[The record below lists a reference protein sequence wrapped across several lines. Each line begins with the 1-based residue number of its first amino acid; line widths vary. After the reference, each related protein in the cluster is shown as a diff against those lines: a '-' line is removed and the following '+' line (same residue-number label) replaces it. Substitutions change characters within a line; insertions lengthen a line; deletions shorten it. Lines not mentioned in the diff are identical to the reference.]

1 MKNYI
6 KNWSLILLTVFAFQ
20 ACETVDFGDENLN
33 PNSPSTASTAAL
45 LTNAQRFIPTVVSE
59 VNSNMMVQ
67 YISQITYTEGSRYE
81 QFEWSYDAWYSGP
94 LKDLQEIIDLNT
106 EDPDA
111 YKNGG
116 STENQIAVARIMKAY
131 FYLYLTDRWGM
142 IPYSE
147 ALQGSENIKPAF
159 DTQEAIYNG
168 LFTEI
173 DEALGSIN
181 TSGTLKGD
189 IIFNGD
195 LNHWKKFAN
204 TMKLVMA
211 MRVSNVNQSLG
222 TQKLTEAYNAGVI
235 GSVSE
240 NMHYPYLTEDT
251 NDNPWQDRFQ
261 TREDF
266 AVSDVFVDFLNDH
279 NDPRI
284 SAYAELPLSDATGT
298 YVGCPYGVANPNVLQ
313 SDISFI
319 TSDIIYDGT
328 QAGGMIFSYAQV
340 CFSMA
345 EAALR
350 GMTAVGDAETWYNLG
365 IDASMAQWGVADADA
380 AAYKAQAGVAYD
392 ASKALEQIATQK
404 WAALYMQGA
413 EAWSEWRRLDFPK
426 LSPAA
431 DALSGNGIPVR
442 NGYAALTKS
451 LNAESYNAAVS
462 AQGPDNQDTRL
473 WWDTK

>member
-6 KNWSLILLTVFAFQ
+6 KNWSLILIAVFAFQ
-20 ACETVDFGDENLN
+20 ACETVDFGNENLN

-81 QFEWSYDAWYSGP
+81 QFEWSYDDWYSGP

-106 EDPDA
+106 EDPEA

-116 STENQIAVARIMKAY
+116 TTENQIAVARIMKAY

-147 ALQGSENIKPAF
+147 ALQGSENIKPKF
-159 DTQEAIYNG
+159 DTQEAIYTS

-189 IIFNGD
+189 ILFNGD
-195 LNHWKKFAN
+195 MSHWKKFAN

-211 MRVSNVNQSLG
+211 MRVSNANQSLG
-222 TQKLTEAYNAGVI
+222 QQKLTEAYNAGVI
-235 GSVSE
+235 GSVAE

-266 AVSDVFVDFLNDH
+266 AVSDVFIDFLNNH

-284 SAYAELPLSDATGT
+284 ASYAELPLSDATGT

-328 QAGGMIFSYAQV
+328 QTGGMIFSYAQI

-350 GMTAVGDAETWYNLG
+350 GMTTVGDAETWYNLG
-365 IDASMAQWGVADADA
+365 IDASMAQWGVAEADA
-380 AAYKAQAGVAYD
+380 AAYKAQAEVAYD
-392 ASKALEQIATQK
+392 AAKGLEQIATQK

-413 EAWSEWRRLDFPK
+413 EAWS
-426 LSPAA
+426 
-431 DALSGNGIPVR
+431 
-442 NGYAALTKS
+442 
-451 LNAESYNAAVS
+451 
-462 AQGPDNQDTRL
+462 DTS
-473 WWDTK
+473 

>member
-6 KNWSLILLTVFAFQ
+6 KNWSLILIAVFAFQ
-20 ACETVDFGDENLN
+20 ACETVDFGNENLN

-81 QFEWSYDAWYSGP
+81 QFEWSYDDWYSGP

-106 EDPDA
+106 EDPEA

-116 STENQIAVARIMKAY
+116 TTENQIAVARIMKAY

-147 ALQGSENIKPAF
+147 ALQGSENIKPKF
-159 DTQEAIYNG
+159 DTQEAIYTS

-189 IIFNGD
+189 ILFNGD
-195 LNHWKKFAN
+195 MSHWKKFAN

-211 MRVSNVNQSLG
+211 MRVSNANQSLG
-222 TQKLTEAYNAGVI
+222 QQKLTEAYNAGVI
-235 GSVSE
+235 GSVAE

-266 AVSDVFVDFLNDH
+266 AVSDVFIDFLNNH

-284 SAYAELPLSDATGT
+284 ASYAELPLSDATGT

-328 QAGGMIFSYAQV
+328 QTGGMIFSYAQI

-350 GMTAVGDAETWYNLG
+350 GMTTVGDAETWYNLG
-365 IDASMAQWGVADADA
+365 IDASMAQWGVAEADA
-380 AAYKAQAGVAYD
+380 AAYKAQAEVAYD
-392 ASKALEQIATQK
+392 AAKGLEQIATQK

-426 LSPAA
+426 LEPAA
-431 DALSGNGIPVR
+431 DALSGNGTSS
-442 NGYAALTKS
+442 GYRW
-451 LNAESYNAAVS
+451 N
-462 AQGPDNQDTRL
+462 P
-473 WWDTK
+473 

>member
-6 KNWSLILLTVFAFQ
+6 KNWSLILIAVFAFQ
-20 ACETVDFGDENLN
+20 ACETVDFGNENLN

-81 QFEWSYDAWYSGP
+81 QFEWSYDDWYSGP

-106 EDPDA
+106 EDPEA

-116 STENQIAVARIMKAY
+116 TTENQIAVARIMKAY

-147 ALQGSENIKPAF
+147 ALQGSENIKPKF
-159 DTQEAIYNG
+159 DTQEAIYTS

-189 IIFNGD
+189 ILFNGD
-195 LNHWKKFAN
+195 MSHWKKFAN

-211 MRVSNVNQSLG
+211 MRVSNANQSLG
-222 TQKLTEAYNAGVI
+222 QQKLTEAYNAGVI
-235 GSVSE
+235 GSVAE

-266 AVSDVFVDFLNDH
+266 AVSDVFIDFLNNH

-284 SAYAELPLSDATGT
+284 ASYAELPLSDATGT

-328 QAGGMIFSYAQV
+328 QTGGMIFSYAQI

-350 GMTAVGDAETWYNLG
+350 GMTTVGDAETWYNLG
-365 IDASMAQWGVADADA
+365 IDASMAQWGVAEADA
-380 AAYKAQAGVAYD
+380 AAYKAQAEVAYD
-392 ASKALEQIATQK
+392 AAKGLEQIATQK

-426 LSPAA
+426 LEPAA

-451 LNAESYNAAVS
+451 LNEENYNAAVS
-462 AQGPDNQDTRL
+462 AQGPDTQDTR
-473 WWDTK
+473 DRKSVV

>member
-6 KNWSLILLTVFAFQ
+6 KNWSLILIAVFAFQ
-20 ACETVDFGDENLN
+20 SCETVDFGNENLN

-116 STENQIAVARIMKAY
+116 TTENQIAVARIMKAY

-147 ALQGSENIKPAF
+147 ALEGSENIKPKF
-159 DTQEAIYNG
+159 DTQEAIYTS

-189 IIFNGD
+189 ILFNGD
-195 LNHWKKFAN
+195 MRHWKKFAN

-211 MRVSNVNQSLG
+211 MRVSNANQSLG
-222 TQKLTEAYNAGVI
+222 QQKLTEAYNAGVI
-235 GSVSE
+235 GRGE
-240 NMHYPYLTEDT
+240 DMHYPYLTEDT

-261 TREDF
+261 TREDY
-266 AVSDVFVDFLNDH
+266 AVSDVFVDFLTNH

-284 SAYAELPLSDATGT
+284 ASYAELPLSDATGT

-328 QAGGMIFSYAQV
+328 QTGGMIFSYAQI

-350 GMTAVGDAETWYNLG
+350 GMTTVGDAKTWYNLG
-365 IDASMAQWGVADADA
+365 IDASMAQWGVAEADA
-380 AAYKAQAGVAYD
+380 AAYKAQAEVVYD
-392 ASKALEQIATQK
+392 PAKGLEQIATQK

-426 LSPAA
+426 LEPAA

-451 LNAESYNAAVS
+451 LNEENYNAAVS
-462 AQGPDNQDTRL
+462 AQGPDTQDTRL

>member
-6 KNWSLILLTVFAFQ
+6 KNWSLILITVFAFQ

-33 PNSPSTASTAAL
+33 PNSPSLASTSAL
-45 LTNAQRFIPTVVSE
+45 LTNAQRSIPTVVSE
-59 VNSNMMVQ
+59 VGGNMWVQ
-67 YISQITYTEGSRYE
+67 YISEVTYTDDSRYGTV
-81 QFEWSYDAWYSGP
+81 QYSYDAWYQGP

-106 EDPDA
+106 ENPEA

-116 STENQIAVARIMKAY
+116 TTENQIAVARIMKAY

-142 IPYSE
+142 IPYAE
-147 ALQGSENIKPAF
+147 ALQGADNVKPKF
-159 DTQEAIYNG
+159 DTQEAIYTS

-181 TSGTLKGD
+181 TSGTLNGD

-222 TQKLTEAYNAGVI
+222 QQKLTEAYNAGVI
-235 GSVSE
+235 GSVAE

-261 TREDF
+261 TRDDY
-266 AVSDVFVDFLNDH
+266 AVSNILIDFLVDH

-284 SAYAELPLSDATGT
+284 SAYAELPKSDATGT
-298 YVGCPYGVANPNVLQ
+298 YVGMPYGFLNPGINQ
-313 SDISFI
+313 TDISYI

-350 GMTAVGDAETWYNLG
+350 GMTTVGDAETWYNLG
-365 IDASMAQWGVADADA
+365 IDASMAQWGVAEADAD
-380 AAYKAQAGVAYD
+380 AYKAQAEVAYD
-392 ASKALEQIATQK
+392 PAKGLEQIATQK
-404 WAALYMQGA
+404 WLALYMQGA

-426 LSPAA
+426 LEPAP

-442 NGYAALTKS
+442 NGYAALTRS
-451 LNAESYNAAVS
+451 LNEENYNAAVS
-462 AQGPDNQDTRL
+462 AQGPDTQDTRL